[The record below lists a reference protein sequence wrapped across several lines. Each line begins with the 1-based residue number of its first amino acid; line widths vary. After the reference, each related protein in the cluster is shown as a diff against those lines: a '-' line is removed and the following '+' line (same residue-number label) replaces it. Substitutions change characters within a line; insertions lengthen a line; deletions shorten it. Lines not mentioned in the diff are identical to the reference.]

1 MNKLG
6 LFLIGLNIL
15 ITIGSLALGFKLD
28 NLLFAFIIGFLVVIG
43 ITFAGSIFKIA
54 KELTLSFQQSSNILY
69 IIKNVFLAFF
79 NSFDIFIVIGQ
90 LIFYL
95 MIVLKNPGIF
105 NSLEI
110 PKNFK
115 TKNQTFIL
123 SIAAQITM
131 TILRNIMKVE
141 LFGEVTILIGII
153 TAFLIYDIKTDI
165 EKKKVDKYSY
175 K

>member
-28 NLLFAFIIGFLVVIG
+28 NMLFAFIIGFLVVMG
-43 ITFAGSIFKIA
+43 MTFAGSILKIA
-54 KELTLSFQQSSNILY
+54 VELSLAFQQSSNILY
-69 IIKNVFLAFF
+69 IIKNGLSIF

-90 LIFYL
+90 LVFYL
-95 MIVLKNPGIF
+95 LIVLKNPGIF

-110 PKNFK
+110 PDFK
-115 TKNQTFIL
+115 TKPTFIL

-131 TILRNIMKVE
+131 TILRNVMKVE
-141 LFGEVTILIGII
+141 LFGEITILIGII
-153 TAFLIYDIKTDI
+153 TAFLVYDIKTDI

>member
-15 ITIGSLALGFKLD
+15 ITIGSLGLGFKLD

-95 MIVLKNPGIF
+95 MIVLN
-105 NSLEI
+105 
-110 PKNFK
+110 
-115 TKNQTFIL
+115 
-123 SIAAQITM
+123 
-131 TILRNIMKVE
+131 
-141 LFGEVTILIGII
+141 
-153 TAFLIYDIKTDI
+153 
-165 EKKKVDKYSY
+165 KK
-175 K
+175 

>member
-15 ITIGSLALGFKLD
+15 ITIGSLGLGFKLD

-43 ITFAGSIFKIA
+43 ITFAGSILKIA

-69 IIKNVFLAFF
+69 IIKNVFISFF

-95 MIVLKNPGIF
+95 MIELKNPGIF

>member
-1 MNKLG
+1 MDFESNASTSSA
-6 LFLIGLNIL
+6 IRPIL
-15 ITIGSLALGFKLD
+15 IISFLYFNSKSISKL
-28 NLLFAFIIGFLVVIG
+28 NFE
-43 ITFAGSIFKIA
+43 GSIEIN
-54 KELTLSFQQSSNILY
+54 LSFFSIL
-69 IIKNVFLAFF
+69 ILFTF
-79 NSFDIFIVIGQ
+79 S
-90 LIFYL
+90 LIFHQ
-95 MIVLKNPGIF
+95 VL
-105 NSLEI
+105 
-110 PKNFK
+110 